1 MLFGSSVLQGD
12 IWISFT
18 GGYMDQF
25 YRGIYGSVELFEY
38 LSQGR
43 IQEFVQGSYI
53 FFFQR
58 WLSIRF
64 ILKSPG
70 NHRLV
75 WSSEGEG
82 LSPSLS
88 CVAYSSLISLEF
100 YVCSNFMSLC
110 CSVTFTN
117 WFYKPYK
124 AGSIVNS
131 LTLIKIV
138 NFVTSTLW

>member
-18 GGYMDQF
+18 GGYMDQLSF
-25 YRGIYGSVELFEY
+25 LSICLRDVFRNLSRGRTF
-38 LSQGR
+38 
-43 IQEFVQGSYI
+43 
-53 FFFQR
+53 FFFQG